1 MGCSSCSTTTTE
13 NGTPAGCKSNGT
25 CGTGGCNKLNVYNW
39 LADMTLPEGHKPF
52 DIVEVRFKGSRKEFY
67 KNVNNLELHVGDF
80 VAVEGNPGHD
90 IGEVSMVGELVR
102 FQLRKKN
109 VQEDGIEIKS
119 LYRIARPVDLDKWNE
134 VKALEFNT
142 MHTSRTI
149 ALELKLK
156 MKLSDVEYQGD
167 GKKATFFYTADE
179 RVDFRE
185 LIKRLAEEF
194 KVRIEMRQIGMRQ
207 EASRLGGIG
216 SCGRELCCST
226 WLTDF
231 KIVSTS
237 AARYQ
242 NLSLNPLK
250 LAGQCGKLKCCLN
263 FELDTYMDAIRDIPE
278 SNVRLLTG
286 KGTLVHRKT
295 DIFKRIMWYNL
306 LPEIKD
312 PEDRPQFV
320 PENWM
325 PISVER
331 VKEII
336 ELNKSGQKP
345 EDAGMIEF
353 EEDIDDTDYKDVVG
367 QDSLTRMDRAKKK
380 KKKKGGSDDVRPQ
393 ARQPL
398 PPRPNPQSR
407 PNPQNTKQDGSK
419 PQPRLDTQKADSP
432 KSEQPRQQ
440 QSNLPPR
447 QKVNPPQQNQP
458 APKPVEKASSNNPQQ
473 GNRPERKA
481 PEQNSGETKAN
492 QQNQAP
498 QQGNRPQRQAPNAPA
513 QNVTPKPTSA
523 PENTKVETPNP
534 ATPNTSQNTNRPE
547 RKRPEGN
554 DAPNTGATPP
564 PNQNTAPTNQDAPR
578 SNRPPRQFNRNNET
592 PNS

>member
-1 MGCSSCSTTTTE
+1 MGCSTCSTTDST

-39 LADMTLPEGHKPF
+39 LSDMVLPEGHKPF
-52 DIVEVRFKGSRKEFY
+52 DVLEVRFKGSRKEFFR
-67 KNVNNLELHVGDF
+67 NVNNLELKVGDI

-109 VQEDGIEIKS
+109 LSDTAAEIKT
-119 LYRIARPVDLDKWNE
+119 LYRVAKQADIDKWNE
-134 VKALEFNT
+134 VKGLEFNT
-142 MHTSRTI
+142 MHRSRTI
-149 ALELKLK
+149 ALQLGLK

-185 LIKRLAEEF
+185 LIKKLADEF

-207 EASRLGGIG
+207 EAARLGGIG

-263 FELDTYMDAIRDIPE
+263 YELDTYMDALKDIPE
-278 SNVRLLTG
+278 SNIRLSLS
-286 KGTLVHRKT
+286 KGTMVHRKT

-306 LPEIKD
+306 IPEVKD
-312 PEDRPQFV
+312 SEERTPFV

-325 PISVER
+325 PLSVER

-336 ELNKSGQKP
+336 ELNKRGQKP
-345 EDAGMIEF
+345 DDAGMLEM
-353 EEDIDDTDYKDVVG
+353 EDTTEDDMHYKDVVG
-367 QDSLTRMDRAKKK
+367 QDSLTRMDRKKK
-380 KKKKGGSDDVRPQ
+380 KNKKKSSRKEGGEKAPAANNPPAKQAAPQ
-393 ARQPL
+393 
-398 PPRPNPQSR
+398 QSR
-407 PNPQNTKQDGSK
+407 PAPQ
-419 PQPRLDTQKADSP
+419 QKAP
-432 KSEQPRQQ
+432 TPPAQPSGNR
-440 QSNLPPR
+440 PPR
-447 QKVNPPQQNQP
+447 QALD
-458 APKPVEKASSNNPQQ
+458 APKPNQGTGNATARQERKVPDTPENNVSASPTPAAPANNPS
-473 GNRPERKA
+473 A
-481 PEQNSGETKAN
+481 NSTNPTK
-492 QQNQAP
+492 
-498 QQGNRPQRQAPNAPA
+498 
-513 QNVTPKPTSA
+513 
-523 PENTKVETPNP
+523 
-534 ATPNTSQNTNRPE
+534 
-547 RKRPEGN
+547 
-554 DAPNTGATPP
+554 
-564 PNQNTAPTNQDAPR
+564 
-578 SNRPPRQFNRNNET
+578 SNRPPRKFDRG
-592 PNS
+592 S